1 MKLFD
6 VRWANVLRDLPR
18 WTALPLP
25 ARRILLDELKPNGY
39 VQATRF
45 GVHRDVIIASG
56 IPLVDEGQ
64 TRLWVGD
71 ERRELVK
78 VLRAMDRHPIFEAPA
93 TPALV
98 RYMEEHFTNDEI
110 QVLGSHGHAGGGYA
124 NRHTL
129 ALRVAF
135 AGWVS
140 DFLDANRDTALA
152 AWATARGVR
161 SGDASNVTL
170 RNLQRLSRK
179 LLNFPDG
186 VPLGELVAP
195 LAEDDANDLANAL
208 SVGLGTMIVFAG
220 MRHRDLEPMVGL
232 WPGIAR
238 ELTRAPVQP
247 PTAVAP
253 VEHFALAIQM
263 EDMTTLLAAIVAAP
277 VRLRADD
284 LAVFARTRVSV
295 ESRLVPLPKWSAQL
309 LSSPH
314 FTRVDGAAGE
324 LRKYGFV
331 QVRDLHGNPH
341 LEALPAGA
349 RWLTLSP
356 HDRLAALID
365 PLRASTDLNPPGA
378 YQTSRAISFFP
389 FSLAYLEAPKSLRLR
404 DSLTKAFL
412 GAASGFV
419 PLEAFLDH
427 AAREGNPLQ
436 PIPASLG
443 RDPYGIMY
451 YGDRGDPREVY
462 RGMWRNMLQQ
472 FLVHR
477 LVGLGGANIG
487 RLESGALCFSLT
499 DAGLYLFGAADGF
512 AYGTRD
518 AGDVVIQPNFDVVFL
533 GTAPS
538 IEATLA
544 RFAERVGV
552 APGLTFR
559 ITRKSVLGAA
569 EVGATAAEVLGEL
582 RRASSKPV
590 PKNVE
595 REIAG
600 WMASVRRARLRIAQL
615 IECADEEAAARIVT
629 LLGAKARRL
638 TATVFEL
645 SAATPSA
652 RTAMLK
658 KLRGGGV
665 FIEDSTGRSAEQP
678 ARAARVTRGRRR
690 TVDPDDYFDDDDD
703 DEF

>member
-39 VQATRF
+39 VQVTRF
-45 GVHRDVIIASG
+45 GVQRDVIIASG
-56 IPLVDEGQ
+56 IPLVDEGH

-78 VLRAMDRHPIFEAPA
+78 VLRAMDRHPIFDAPA

-140 DFLDANRDTALA
+140 DFLDADSDTALTNRDTALA

-208 SVGLGTMIVFAG
+208 SVGLKTMIVFAG

-232 WPGIAR
+232 WPGIAH

-389 FSLAYLEAPKSLRLR
+389 FSLSYLEAPKSLRLR

-499 DAGLYLFGAADGF
+499 DAGLYLFAVRWLRVWHSRRGGRGHSAELRCGVSRYRTEHRGHARAFRRTCRRGSGAHVPHYAQVGAWRGRSGGDRCGGVGRVASSVQQTGAEECGARDCRMDGF
-512 AYGTRD
+512 G
-518 AGDVVIQPNFDVVFL
+518 
-533 GTAPS
+533 AP
-538 IEATLA
+538 
-544 RFAERVGV
+544 
-552 APGLTFR
+552 
-559 ITRKSVLGAA
+559 
-569 EVGATAAEVLGEL
+569 GATAHCPAHRVC
-582 RRASSKPV
+582 RRRSGSSHSDPARC
-590 PKNVE
+590 E
-595 REIAG
+595 STTAHCD
-600 WMASVRRARLRIAQL
+600 RLRVVGGHA
-615 IECADEEAAARIVT
+615 ECSYGDVEEAA
-629 LLGAKARRL
+629 GGRRL
-638 TATVFEL
+638 Y
-645 SAATPSA
+645 
-652 RTAMLK
+652 
-658 KLRGGGV
+658 RGCDGALG
-665 FIEDSTGRSAEQP
+665 
-678 ARAARVTRGRRR
+678 
-690 TVDPDDYFDDDDD
+690 
-703 DEF
+703 

>member
-45 GVHRDVIIASG
+45 GVQRDVIIGSG
-56 IPLVDEGQ
+56 IPLVDAGQ

-78 VLRAMDRHPIFEAPA
+78 VLRAMGRHPIFDAPA

-98 RYMEEHFTNDEI
+98 RYMEEHFTNVEI
-110 QVLGSHGHAGGGYA
+110 EVLGSHGHAGGGYA

-140 DFLDANRDTALA
+140 DFLDADRDTALA

-161 SGDASNVTL
+161 SGDASNFTL

-186 VPLGELVAP
+186 LPLRELVAP

-232 WPGIAR
+232 WPGIAH

-295 ESRLVPLPKWSAQL
+295 ESRLVPVPMWSAQL

-331 QVRDLHGNPH
+331 QVRDVHGNPH

-378 YQTSRAISFFP
+378 YQTARAIRFFP
-389 FSLAYLEAPKSLRLR
+389 FSLAYVEAPKSLRLR

-427 AAREGNPLQ
+427 ASREGNPLQ
-436 PIPASLG
+436 PMPASVG
-443 RDPYGIMY
+443 RDPYGLMY

-462 RGMWRNMLQQ
+462 RGMWRGMLQQ

-477 LVGLGGANIG
+477 LIGLGGANIG
-487 RLESGALCFSLT
+487 RLASGALCFSLT
-499 DAGLYLFGAADGF
+499 DAGRYLFGAADGF
-512 AYGTRD
+512 AYGARD

-582 RRASSKPV
+582 SRASSKPV

-638 TATVFEL
+638 TATVFEF

-652 RTAMLK
+652 RAAILK

-665 FIEDSTGRSAEQP
+665 FIEDTTGRVAEQP
-678 ARAARVTRGRRR
+678 ARVPRVTRRRRR

-703 DEF
+703 DF